1 MALPDVAPTP
11 SSNASADRQR
21 ETVRLGDAVELEY
34 YRLQQ
39 VSSGTIRLGEED
51 DDAQVVGP
59 SAVGTGTSDEPTAP
73 LSEIIQQLND
83 RFGTS
88 FTEADRLFFEQIER
102 DAVEVNYVRRIALA
116 NNFEKF
122 DLGTRDQTRNVIIDR
137 MAENDAIAARC
148 LNDPEFEEIVFSRL
162 LRSIYDTI
170 RTQETTL
177 GLDI

>member
-21 ETVRLGDAVELEY
+21 ETVRFGDAVELEY

-39 VSSGTIRLGEED
+39 VSSGAIQLGED

-83 RFGTS
+83 RFGTR

-102 DAVEVNYVRRIALA
+102 DPPHLLCL
-116 NNFEKF
+116 FENQATDRYPDHDEKGCPR
-122 DLGTRDQTRNVIIDR
+122 LRKPRAPTRTSLVAYRGRFCISSAFAR
-137 MAENDAIAARC
+137 AASSSS
-148 LNDPEFEEIVFSRL
+148 SR
-162 LRSIYDTI
+162 
-170 RTQETTL
+170 
-177 GLDI
+177 